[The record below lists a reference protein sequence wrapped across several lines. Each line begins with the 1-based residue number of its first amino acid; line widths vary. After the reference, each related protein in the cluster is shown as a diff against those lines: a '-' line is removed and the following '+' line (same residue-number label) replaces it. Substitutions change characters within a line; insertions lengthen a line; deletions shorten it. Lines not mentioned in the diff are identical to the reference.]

1 MSPVAKSNVGLCA
14 CSHVALFLVLQ
25 KMSLV
30 NVPQRLTPA
39 VRVTT
44 YYFVHSM
51 SVGIINAFV
60 GIWFAHKGITPEQIG
75 FITSAPL
82 IVLLFIG
89 VAVGRV
95 ADQAPDWRPVIVVGA
110 VISGVLPLGLFFA
123 EGYVGILIVWT
134 VCVISQMAILPV
146 VDAASIRLGRRVG
159 FEFSHLYA
167 WKTIGYMLTIFVAGF
182 AIAEIGITAFV
193 PIFVGLS
200 LLRAATAFGLPRF
213 RETREALKASRHTD
227 SLRNV
232 LRPWFLFP
240 LLGWALVH
248 STHFVLNGFL
258 GLLWHEQG
266 IAESTI
272 GLLIVVGSVAEL
284 GMFVGFKRFAG
295 RITPRVLILASC
307 LVAVARWTAFAFS
320 PSVPMLFGLQ
330 LLQALTYAL
339 GFLACTHFIADVTDE
354 SIAAQ
359 AQSFFGILQ
368 SGVAILALIS
378 FGWLAAMFGA
388 YAFLASASLA
398 ALGALLVMISI
409 NLKK

>member
-1 MSPVAKSNVGLCA
+1 MSPVAKSKVGLCA
-14 CSHVALFLVLQ
+14 CIHVALFLVLH
-25 KMSLV
+25 KMSRF

-39 VRVTT
+39 ARVTT

-51 SVGIINAFV
+51 SVGVMNAFV

-82 IVLLFIG
+82 VVLLFIG

-110 VISGVLPLGLFFA
+110 VISGILPLSLFFA

-134 VCVISQMAILPV
+134 VCVVSQMAILPV

-182 AIAEIGITAFV
+182 VIAEIGITAFV

-200 LLRAATAFGLPRF
+200 LLRAATAFGLPQF
-213 RETREALKASRHTD
+213 RETSKTLKASLHTD
-227 SLRNV
+227 TLRDV

-295 RITPRVLILASC
+295 RVTPRALILASC
-307 LVAVARWTAFAFS
+307 LVAMVRWTAFALS
-320 PSVPMLFGLQ
+320 PSVPILFGLQ
-330 LLQALTYAL
+330 FLQALTYAL
-339 GFLACTHFIADVTDE
+339 GFLACTHFIADVTDD

-368 SGVAILALIS
+368 SGVAILALVS

-398 ALGALLVMISI
+398 ALGALLVVISMT
-409 NLKK
+409 LKK

>member
-1 MSPVAKSNVGLCA
+1 VPPVAKSKVGLCA
-14 CSHVALFLVLQ
+14 CIHTALFLVLQ
-25 KMSLV
+25 KMFLF
-30 NVPQRLTPA
+30 NAPLRLTPA
-39 VRVTT
+39 TRVTT

-51 SVGIINAFV
+51 SVGVINAFV
-60 GIWFAHKGITPEQIG
+60 GIWFAYKGITPEQIG

-82 IVLLFIG
+82 VVLLFVG
-89 VAVGRV
+89 VAVGRL
-95 ADQAPDWRPVIVVGA
+95 ADQASDWRPVIVVGA
-110 VISGVLPLGLFFA
+110 VISGIVPLSLFFA

-134 VCVISQMAILPV
+134 VCVVSQMAILPV

-182 AIAEIGITAFV
+182 VIAEIGITAFV

-200 LLRAATAFGLPRF
+200 LLRAATAFGLPQF
-213 RETREALKASRHTD
+213 RETSKTLKASLHTD
-227 SLRNV
+227 KLRDV

-240 LLGWALVH
+240 LIGWALVH

-295 RITPRVLILASC
+295 RVTPRALILASC
-307 LVAVARWTAFAFS
+307 LVAVVRWTAFAFS
-320 PSVPMLFGLQ
+320 PSVPILFGLQ
-330 LLQALTYAL
+330 ILQALTYAL

-368 SGVAILALIS
+368 SAVAILALVS

-398 ALGALLVMISI
+398 ALGALLVVISMI
-409 NLKK
+409 LKK